1 MEEEKENLH
10 KKITDLEEENLK
22 LKMQLQEKSST
33 NIISE
38 LVNESDAN
46 PGPVPDSDTYNNFD
60 SDTIFDSDSDSD
72 SDSHSFIDNNINNEC
87 PEKIKDF
94 CSNYKS
100 LTIIVN
106 LINSE
111 NIKII
116 DENNNLEKLKILFNK
131 NNNINNKP
139 QFGGGFFNDLLN
151 NTKSIISNTFKD
163 YKNEFNI
170 NLKLLLETPDVIN
183 YENINNNNIIIE
195 FLKSF
200 HFQKDEKLE
209 NFSVINYYHL
219 LKESNNLLKLNTI
232 EYTNYLKNND
242 YSNFKLLLLEN
253 YVYDFEIENNS
264 FKLLSFLKIN
274 TYYNINKKIIQLLEY
289 YFKETSS
296 LLNHKY
302 IKIDTSDTSDTSD
315 TGDTSYTS
323 DTSHNFIITYQN
335 SLSEKCDEIINH
347 IYNET
352 FEIFKIIKKYVSK
365 NVKNLLDYDYKKNL
379 YIENGKEYIK
389 IDALKFDIPPHVNLN
404 IDEEIHTEEP
414 HEEPDEEPDEEK
426 DEEKDEEPDEEK
438 DEEPDEEK
446 DEEPSE
452 EPDEEKHEEP
462 SEEDLPKDTKTLL
475 NEEDLPK
482 EQEIAPSNPELTSE
496 KSKELPK
503 ITPENSEKLSKHS
516 EKKEMLGGKN
526 KKTRKTRY

>member
-22 LKMQLQEKSST
+22 LKMQLEEKSST
-33 NIISE
+33 NITSE
-38 LVNESDAN
+38 LVNESDVN
-46 PGPVPDSDTYNNFD
+46 PDPDSDT
-60 SDTIFDSDSDSD
+60 DTDTDTDSDSDSE
-72 SDSHSFIDNNINNEC
+72 SRSFIDNNINNEC

-94 CSNYKS
+94 CSNYES

-131 NNNINNKP
+131 NNNINNNP
-139 QFGGGFFNDLLN
+139 QFGGGFFNDLFSRGS
-151 NTKSIISNTFKD
+151 SIYDSIFKD
-163 YKNEFNI
+163 YINEFNI
-170 NLKLLLETPDVIN
+170 NLKLLLETPDVTK

-200 HFQKDEKLE
+200 HFQKDENLE

-219 LKESNNLLKLNTI
+219 LKESNNLLKLNTN
-232 EYTNYLKNND
+232 EYTKYLKNND

-253 YVYDFEIENNS
+253 YMYDFEIENNS

-274 TYYNINKKIIQLLEY
+274 TYYTINKKIIQLLEY

-302 IKIDTSDTSDTSD
+302 IKIDTSDTIDTKQ
-315 TGDTSYTS
+315 
-323 DTSHNFIITYQN
+323 NFIITYQN
-335 SLSEKCDEIINH
+335 SLSEKCDKIINH

-365 NVKNLLDYDYKKNL
+365 NVKILLDYEYEKYL

-389 IDALKFDIPPHVNLN
+389 IDALKFDIQQDVKSPIGEEKPPKNQV
-404 IDEEIHTEEP
+404 EEPIGEPIGEPTEEQTGEPTGEPTEEP
-414 HEEPDEEPDEEK
+414 TGEPTEEPTGEPTGEPTEEDIK
-426 DEEKDEEPDEEK
+426 
-438 DEEPDEEK
+438 
-446 DEEPSE
+446 EPSGE
-452 EPDEEKHEEP
+452 
-462 SEEDLPKDTKTLL
+462 
-475 NEEDLPK
+475 
-482 EQEIAPSNPELTSE
+482 
-496 KSKELPK
+496 
-503 ITPENSEKLSKHS
+503 LSKDS

-526 KKTRKTRY
+526 KKTRKARY

>member
-1 MEEEKENLH
+1 MEEEKKNLH

-22 LKMQLQEKSST
+22 LKMQLEKNEGEPNST
-33 NIISE
+33 TKMDSE
-38 LVNESDAN
+38 LVNESES
-46 PGPVPDSDTYNNFD
+46 GSDSDT
-60 SDTIFDSDSDSD
+60 DTDSDSDSQ
-72 SDSHSFIDNNINNEC
+72 SFTDDNINNEC

-131 NNNINNKP
+131 NNNINNNP
-139 QFGGGFFNDLLN
+139 QFGGGFLNDLFSRGS
-151 NTKSIISNTFKD
+151 SIYDSIFKD
-163 YKNEFNI
+163 YINEFNI
-170 NLKLLLETPDVIN
+170 NLKLLLETPDVTK

-195 FLKSF
+195 FLRSF
-200 HFQKDEKLE
+200 YFSKDQNLE

-253 YVYDFEIENNS
+253 YTYDFEIENNS
-264 FKLLSFLKIN
+264 FKLLSFLKFN
-274 TYYNINKKIIQLLEY
+274 TYYTINKKIIQLLEY

-302 IKIDTSDTSDTSD
+302 IKIDTNDINNTSDTKQ
-315 TGDTSYTS
+315 
-323 DTSHNFIITYQN
+323 NFIITYQN
-335 SLSEKCDEIINH
+335 SLSDKCDNIINY

-352 FEIFKIIKKYVSK
+352 FEIFKIIKKYVNK
-365 NVKNLLDYDYKKNL
+365 NVKNLLDYDYKKYL

-389 IDALKFDIPPHVNLN
+389 IDALKFDIPQDVKLN
-404 IDEEIHTEEP
+404 IGEEKPPEN
-414 HEEPDEEPDEEK
+414 PDEEPI
-426 DEEKDEEPDEEK
+426 EEPIGEPI
-438 DEEPDEEK
+438 EEPI
-446 DEEPSE
+446 EEPVE
-452 EPDEEKHEEP
+452 EPIEEQTEEP
-462 SEEDLPKDTKTLL
+462 IEE
-475 NEEDLPK
+475 PK
-482 EQEIAPSNPELTSE
+482 EEPTGEL
-496 KSKELPK
+496 KEEETEELKEEPIGEPTEEPK
-503 ITPENSEKLSKHS
+503 EEVKEEPKEEVKEEPKEDPIDLSKDPAKDPTDLS
-516 EKKEMLGGKN
+516 KDPAREPEKKEVLGGKN
-526 KKTRKTRY
+526 KKTRKARN

>member
-22 LKMQLQEKSST
+22 LKMQLEKIEGEPKST
-33 NIISE
+33 TKMDSE
-38 LVNESDAN
+38 SVNVSES
-46 PGPVPDSDTYNNFD
+46 GSDSDT
-60 SDTIFDSDSDSD
+60 DTDSDSDSQ
-72 SDSHSFIDNNINNEC
+72 SFTDDNINNEC

-94 CSNYKS
+94 CSNYES

-131 NNNINNKP
+131 NNNINNNP
-139 QFGGGFFNDLLN
+139 QFGGGFFNDLFSRGS
-151 NTKSIISNTFKD
+151 SIYDSIFKD
-163 YKNEFNI
+163 YINEFNN
-170 NLKLLLETPDVIN
+170 NLKLLLETPDVTK

-200 HFQKDEKLE
+200 HFQKDENLE

-219 LKESNNLLKLNTI
+219 LKESNNLLKLNSN

-253 YVYDFEIENNS
+253 YTYDFEIENNS
-264 FKLLSFLKIN
+264 FKLLSFLKFN
-274 TYYNINKKIIQLLEY
+274 TYYTINKKIIQLLEY

-302 IKIDTSDTSDTSD
+302 IKIDTSDINNTSDTKQ
-315 TGDTSYTS
+315 
-323 DTSHNFIITYQN
+323 NFIITYQN
-335 SLSEKCDEIINH
+335 SLSDKCDNIINY

-352 FEIFKIIKKYVSK
+352 FEIFKIIKKYVNK
-365 NVKNLLDYDYKKNL
+365 NVKNLLDYDYKKYL

-389 IDALKFDIPPHVNLN
+389 IDALKFDIPQDVKLQ
-404 IDEEIHTEEP
+404 IDEEKPPENPDEESVEELKEEQTEEP
-414 HEEPDEEPDEEK
+414 VEEPVEEPT
-426 DEEKDEEPDEEK
+426 EEPIREPV
-438 DEEPDEEK
+438 EEPT
-446 DEEPSE
+446 EEPIRETLEDPPEDLTE
-452 EPDEEKHEEP
+452 EPTGEPIGEPKGEPIGEQTEEVKEEP
-462 SEEDLPKDTKTLL
+462 KEEPIGEPI
-475 NEEDLPK
+475 EEPK
-482 EQEIAPSNPELTSE
+482 EDPIDF
-496 KSKELPK
+496 SKDPAK
-503 ITPENSEKLSKHS
+503 DPTDLSKDPTRDP
-516 EKKEMLGGKN
+516 EKKEVLGGKN
-526 KKTRKTRY
+526 KKTRKARY

>member
-1 MEEEKENLH
+1 MEEEKEKLH
-10 KKITDLEEENLK
+10 KKITDLKKENLELK
-22 LKMQLQEKSST
+22 LQLQETSST
-33 NIISE
+33 NINSE
-38 LVNESDAN
+38 LVSESDVN
-46 PGPVPDSDTYNNFD
+46 PEPDTDTDTDTD
-60 SDTIFDSDSDSD
+60 SKLDSEPDTDSDSDSD
-72 SDSHSFIDNNINNEC
+72 SQSFTDDNINNEC

-131 NNNINNKP
+131 NNNINNNP
-139 QFGGGFFNDLLN
+139 QFGGGFFNDLFSRG
-151 NTKSIISNTFKD
+151 TSIYDSIFKD
-163 YKNEFNI
+163 YINEFNI
-170 NLKLLLETPDVIN
+170 NLKLLLETPDVTK

-200 HFQKDEKLE
+200 HFQKDENLE

-219 LKESNNLLKLNTI
+219 LKESNNLLKLNTN
-232 EYTNYLKNND
+232 EYTKYLKNND

-253 YVYDFEIENNS
+253 YMYDFEIENNS

-274 TYYNINKKIIQLLEY
+274 TYYTINKKIIQLLEY

-296 LLNHKY
+296 LLKHEY
-302 IKIDTSDTSDTSD
+302 IKIDTNDTSDTSDTND
-315 TGDTSYTS
+315 TKQ
-323 DTSHNFIITYQN
+323 NFIITYQN
-335 SLSEKCDEIINH
+335 SLSEKCDKIINH

-352 FEIFKIIKKYVSK
+352 FEIFKFIKKYVSK

-389 IDALKFDIPPHVNLN
+389 IDTLKFDIQQDVKLQ
-404 IDEEIHTEEP
+404 IG
-414 HEEPDEEPDEEK
+414 EEK
-426 DEEKDEEPDEEK
+426 P
-438 DEEPDEEK
+438 
-446 DEEPSE
+446 
-452 EPDEEKHEEP
+452 
-462 SEEDLPKDTKTLL
+462 
-475 NEEDLPK
+475 
-482 EQEIAPSNPELTSE
+482 
-496 KSKELPK
+496 
-503 ITPENSEKLSKHS
+503 PENSRGEPLGETTGETTGEPLGETTGEPLGETTGEPLGEITGEPLGETTGEPLGEPLGETTGEPLGEITGEPIQEIESSGEPMKKIEQNEEVTDLSKDS

-526 KKTRKTRY
+526 KKTRKARY

>member
-33 NIISE
+33 NINSE
-38 LVNESDAN
+38 LVSESDVN
-46 PGPVPDSDTYNNFD
+46 PEPDTDTDTDTDSELDSESDND
-60 SDTIFDSDSDSD
+60 SESQ
-72 SDSHSFIDNNINNEC
+72 SFIDNNINNEC

-94 CSNYKS
+94 CSNYES

-131 NNNINNKP
+131 NNNINNNP
-139 QFGGGFFNDLLN
+139 QFGGGFFNDLFSRGS
-151 NTKSIISNTFKD
+151 SIYDSIFKD
-163 YKNEFNI
+163 YINEFNV
-170 NLKLLLETPDVIN
+170 NLKLLLETPDVTK

-200 HFQKDEKLE
+200 HFQKDENLE

-253 YVYDFEIENNS
+253 YMYDFEIENNS

-274 TYYNINKKIIQLLEY
+274 TYYTINKKIIQLLEY

-302 IKIDTSDTSDTSD
+302 IKIDTSDTNDTID
-315 TGDTSYTS
+315 TKQ
-323 DTSHNFIITYQN
+323 NFIITYQN
-335 SLSEKCDEIINH
+335 SLSEKCDKIINH

-352 FEIFKIIKKYVSK
+352 FEIFKIIKKYVNK
-365 NVKNLLDYDYKKNL
+365 NVKNILDYEYEKYL

-389 IDALKFDIPPHVNLN
+389 IDALKFDIPQDVKLQ
-404 IDEEIHTEEP
+404 IG
-414 HEEPDEEPDEEK
+414 EEK
-426 DEEKDEEPDEEK
+426 P
-438 DEEPDEEK
+438 
-446 DEEPSE
+446 
-452 EPDEEKHEEP
+452 
-462 SEEDLPKDTKTLL
+462 
-475 NEEDLPK
+475 
-482 EQEIAPSNPELTSE
+482 
-496 KSKELPK
+496 
-503 ITPENSEKLSKHS
+503 PENPIGESIGESIGEPIREPVGEPLGETSGEPLGEPIQEPIRETNGEPIGETTGEPVGETTGETTGEPLGEPIQETTGEPIGEPLGETTGELSKDS

-526 KKTRKTRY
+526 KKTRKARY

>member
-10 KKITDLEEENLK
+10 KKITDLKKENLELK
-22 LKMQLQEKSST
+22 LQLQEKSST
-33 NIISE
+33 NINSE
-38 LVNESDAN
+38 LVSESDVN
-46 PGPVPDSDTYNNFD
+46 PEPDTDTDTD
-60 SDTIFDSDSDSD
+60 SELDSEPDSDSDND
-72 SDSHSFIDNNINNEC
+72 SESQSFIDNNINNEC

-131 NNNINNKP
+131 NNNINNNP
-139 QFGGGFFNDLLN
+139 QFGGGFFNDLFSRGS
-151 NTKSIISNTFKD
+151 SIYDSIFKD
-163 YKNEFNI
+163 YINEFNI
-170 NLKLLLETPDVIN
+170 NLKLLLETPDVTK

-200 HFQKDEKLE
+200 HFQKDENLE

-219 LKESNNLLKLNTI
+219 LKESNNLLKLNTN

-253 YVYDFEIENNS
+253 YTYDFEIENNS
-264 FKLLSFLKIN
+264 FKLLSFLKFN
-274 TYYNINKKIIQLLEY
+274 TYYTINKRIIKLLEY

-302 IKIDTSDTSDTSD
+302 IKIDTSDTNDTID
-315 TGDTSYTS
+315 TKQ
-323 DTSHNFIITYQN
+323 NFIITYQN
-335 SLSEKCDEIINH
+335 SLSDKCDNIINY

-352 FEIFKIIKKYVSK
+352 FEIFKIIKKYVNK
-365 NVKNLLDYDYKKNL
+365 NVKNILDYEYEKYL

-389 IDALKFDIPPHVNLN
+389 IDALKFDIPPDVKLQ
-404 IDEEIHTEEP
+404 IGEEKPPENS
-414 HEEPDEEPDEEK
+414 DEEPTEELK
-426 DEEKDEEPDEEK
+426 EEPIEEVK
-438 DEEPDEEK
+438 EEPKGEPIGEPN
-446 DEEPSE
+446 EEPTGEPTGEPTDLSKE
-452 EPDEEKHEEP
+452 EPK
-462 SEEDLPKDTKTLL
+462 EDPTY
-475 NEEDLPK
+475 
-482 EQEIAPSNPELTSE
+482 
-496 KSKELPK
+496 
-503 ITPENSEKLSKHS
+503 LSKDPAKDPTDLS
-516 EKKEMLGGKN
+516 KDPTRDPEKKEVLGGKN
-526 KKTRKTRY
+526 KKTRKARY